1 MITSRLLQKLSLKAE
16 SLLENPHNIVDVSII
31 DRNSDSFIYSTR
43 IFSDDYES
51 KVCEALTVFA
61 ALIRVKQGQPLNK
74 ELANR
79 TEEIIEKRNLN
90 IQAVDLYIEVKSS
103 YGLTENQVDE
113 VSLTQILTLDADCS

>member
-1 MITSRLLQKLSLKAE
+1 MIASRLLQKLSLKAE

-31 DRNSDSFIYSTR
+31 DRNSDSFIYNTR

-79 TEEIIEKRNLN
+79 TEEIIKKRKLN

-113 VSLTQILTLDADCS
+113 ASLTQILTLDTDYS